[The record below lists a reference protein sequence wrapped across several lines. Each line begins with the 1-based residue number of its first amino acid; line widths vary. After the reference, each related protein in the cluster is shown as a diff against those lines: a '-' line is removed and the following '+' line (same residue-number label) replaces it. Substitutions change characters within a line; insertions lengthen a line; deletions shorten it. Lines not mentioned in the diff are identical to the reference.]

1 MGIFSN
7 DGMAKSNKN
16 AEDAAAPGADAEKPL
31 PEPKRPGTSGTEMML
46 TTTRRQASAK
56 LKAASQAERAYKAK
70 KRSAAAR
77 ANLDEAKGHFGE
89 TFKHMVTGSK
99 LMASVVRSVPYI
111 FSNKAEQRRAK
122 AAESKRAAALEKRKK
137 LEEKLAKEKEVADAL
152 AAENAGEGPSNSS

>member
-7 DGMAKSNKN
+7 DMAKSNKKT
-16 AEDAAAPGADAEKPL
+16 EAAAGAEADVEKPL

-89 TFKHMVTGSK
+89 TFKHIVTGSK

-137 LEEKLAKEKEVADAL
+137 LEEKLAKEKEEADAL
-152 AAENAGEGPSNSS
+152 ADQNAGSHP